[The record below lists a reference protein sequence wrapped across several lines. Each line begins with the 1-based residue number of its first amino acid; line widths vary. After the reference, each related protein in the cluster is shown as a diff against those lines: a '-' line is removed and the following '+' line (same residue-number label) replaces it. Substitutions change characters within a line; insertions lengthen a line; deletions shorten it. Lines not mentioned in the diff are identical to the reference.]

1 MSNFCAFKPLTSFLS
16 NVTYTTVND
25 SVTKCKPSAV
35 PAKTNEA
42 YLMIYLIINK
52 IYHRGR
58 TY

>member
-1 MSNFCAFKPLTSFLS
+1 MFNFCAFKPLPSFLS
-16 NVTYTTVND
+16 NMTYAIVND
-25 SVTKCKPSAV
+25 SVIKCKPSAV

-52 IYHRGR
+52 IYYCGR